1 MNKYLNINIV
11 SLRGSVLADE
21 AISRLIYF
29 IIILLTTTII
39 IIPALCSAKPSEN
52 EIKLLEPQETYYAM
66 PQENS
71 ISDIEIR
78 MSDVLA
84 PQDVVDVF
92 PNLQFGLGGV
102 VKVWRAPSYKVID
115 ETKTVEIKSWG
126 LTIDEVLDDGG
137 VEVGEQDVVE
147 PGKDTKVSQAQ
158 EITITRV
165 KETEQKETE
174 IIDFDIIEKDDPTL
188 ERGETEV
195 GQKGENGERELVYL
209 IRRENGVE
217 VSRSLISNTIT
228 KQPQDK
234 IILNGTKIVVLSSES
249 GEASWSKYGTASR
262 RYKRGTLL
270 RVTNLSNGKS
280 VETRVSDWGPKEYTG
295 RVLDLYSED
304 WKAIASG
311 SLGSGTMQVKI
322 EEINE

>member
-1 MNKYLNINIV
+1 MIKIFLKILIITTV
-11 SLRGSVLADE
+11 SS
-21 AISRLIYF
+21 
-29 IIILLTTTII
+29 
-39 IIPALCSAKPSEN
+39 ALFVGVAYAKPSEA

-66 PQENS
+66 PQEKS
-71 ISDIEIR
+71 ISDVENR
-78 MSDVLA
+78 MNDVLA
-84 PQDVVDVF
+84 SQDVVDVF
-92 PNLQFGLGGV
+92 PNLEFGLGGV
-102 VKVWRAPSYKVID
+102 IKVWRAPSYKVID
-115 ETKTVEIKSWG
+115 ETKNIEIRSWG

-147 PGKDTKVSQAQ
+147 PGKDTTISQVQ
-158 EITITRV
+158 EIKITRV
-165 KETEQKETE
+165 KETEQKEIE

-188 ERGETEV
+188 ERGKTEV
-195 GQKGENGERELVYL
+195 KQKGENGERELVYL

-217 VSRSLISNTIT
+217 VSRSLINNTIT

-280 VETRVSDWGPKEYTG
+280 VETRVNDWGPKEYTG

-304 WKAIASG
+304 WKTIASG

-322 EEINE
+322 EEIKE